1 MNTSITSIT
10 SFTIGTTGKPMMRQR
25 SAAPRLQQG
34 VMMIEA
40 LLAILIFSVGI
51 LAIVGMQAVAI
62 KSVTDSKT
70 RSDAS
75 FLANELM
82 AQMWTDS
89 GNISTYAYSGTGTP
103 PSRLTAW
110 VATVGTRLPGATLV
124 PPIVTVTGATISGAV
139 VQITMRWQLPEEA
152 SQGLPPH
159 NFVIIAS
166 VYV

>member
-1 MNTSITSIT
+1 MQ
-10 SFTIGTTGKPMMRQR
+10 KPMMPRKPAVPGLQR
-25 SAAPRLQQG
+25 G

-40 LLAILIFSVGI
+40 LLAILIFSIGI
-51 LAIVGMQAVAI
+51 LAVVGMQAVAI

-89 GNISTYAYSGTGTP
+89 GNIANYAYPGSGTV
-103 PSRLTAW
+103 PSRLTGW
-110 VATVGTRLPGATLV
+110 IATVGTRLPGATTV
-124 PPIVTVTGATISGAV
+124 PPIVTVTGATASGAT

-159 NFVIIAS
+159 NFVIVAS
-166 VYV
+166 VYI

>member
-1 MNTSITSIT
+1 MNAC
-10 SFTIGTTGKPMMRQR
+10 MMKRPQ
-25 SAAPRLQQG
+25 STAPRLQRG

-51 LAIVGMQAVAI
+51 LAVVGMQAVAI

-82 AQMWTDS
+82 AQMWTDA
-89 GNISTYAYSGTGTP
+89 GNISSYAYARSGTAPT
-103 PSRLTAW
+103 RLTDW
-110 VATVGTRLPGATLV
+110 IATVQLRLPGATTV
-124 PPIVTVTGATISGAV
+124 PPIVTVTGATTSGAT

-159 NFVIIAS
+159 NFIIIAS
-166 VYV
+166 VYI

>member
-1 MNTSITSIT
+1 MQKTMMPR
-10 SFTIGTTGKPMMRQR
+10 KP
-25 SAAPRLQQG
+25 AVPRLQRG
-34 VMMIEA
+34 VMMIES
-40 LLAILIFSVGI
+40 LLAILIFSIGI
-51 LAIVGMQAVAI
+51 LAVVGMQAVAI

-89 GNISTYAYSGTGTP
+89 GNIANYAYPGSGTV
-103 PSRLTAW
+103 PSRLTGW
-110 VATVGTRLPGATLV
+110 IATVGTRLPGATTV
-124 PPIVTVTGATISGAV
+124 PPIVTVTGATASGAT

-159 NFVIIAS
+159 NFVIVAS
-166 VYV
+166 VYI